1 LDLNVERVV
10 PCGTNSRNNRDVRA
24 EGRAEIIPPTL
35 VVEADGTRIVLSSA
49 DDILRFL
56 DENFAVASTGGRE
69 VAEIEGDD
77 DEDRTDAGE
86 TSSALR
92 KIERAMSSFTSFLP
106 SALRLGRGSAVCSAS
121 MSSHS
126 TPMSTSRTLLPLVLY
141 SYEGNQFCRL
151 VREVLTELDLVYELR
166 SCGKGSRRREEL
178 ANLTGGSTQCPYLI
192 DPNNEGVA
200 MAESGDIVGALSS
213 L

>member
-1 LDLNVERVV
+1 MHRVNVNV
-10 PCGTNSRNNRDVRA
+10 DVIGGGGIDTS
-24 EGRAEIIPPTL
+24 GR
-35 VVEADGTRIVLSSA
+35 
-49 DDILRFL
+49 
-56 DENFAVASTGGRE
+56 ST
-69 VAEIEGDD
+69 
-77 DEDRTDAGE
+77 
-86 TSSALR
+86 
-92 KIERAMSSFTSFLP
+92 
-106 SALRLGRGSAVCSAS
+106 
-121 MSSHS
+121 
-126 TPMSTSRTLLPLVLY
+126 TLLPLVLY